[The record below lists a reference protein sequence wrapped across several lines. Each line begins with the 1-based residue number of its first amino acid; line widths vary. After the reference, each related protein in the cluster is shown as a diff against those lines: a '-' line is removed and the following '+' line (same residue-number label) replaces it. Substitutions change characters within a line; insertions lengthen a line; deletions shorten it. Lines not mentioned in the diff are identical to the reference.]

1 MKNLKKPTYDQKRRI
16 SKKGLDATQ
25 FLVKSD
31 KNGQLSL
38 INKETNEEI
47 QING

>member
-1 MKNLKKPTYDQKRRI
+1 MKNPKKPTYDQKRRI

-31 KNGQLSL
+31 KDGVLSVV
-38 INKETNEEI
+38 NKFTGEEI